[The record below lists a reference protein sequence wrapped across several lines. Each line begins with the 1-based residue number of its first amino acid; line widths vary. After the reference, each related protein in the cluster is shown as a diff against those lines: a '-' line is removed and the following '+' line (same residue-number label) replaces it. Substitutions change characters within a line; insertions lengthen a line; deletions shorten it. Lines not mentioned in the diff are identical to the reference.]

1 MMRGRL
7 PTICIASVIHSLMLV
22 ELVIGQT
29 TRPAADDV
37 TAILKDVI
45 KKDRVPGMAAAVVR
59 SKGPIVVG
67 VAGKREARGKQ
78 KIAADDRF
86 HLGSCTKSM
95 TATLCAMLVE
105 QGKLKWETTVAEAF
119 GEQAEK
125 LNSVY
130 RTVTL
135 KQLLCHRAGLAEDR
149 RPDLATWPKVL
160 LLSGD
165 MLKQRRSLVE
175 IVLSREPAHE
185 PDTKFAYSNYGFAI
199 AGAMCEAVTGEA
211 YEALMKQ
218 MMFEPLGMTTAGFG
232 APGSPDEVD
241 QPRGHDSLF
250 MMYSAVPPGPGSDN
264 PAVIGPAG
272 TAHCSVGD
280 WAKYARL
287 HLRGAR
293 KPESAEL
300 LKPATF
306 ELLHADPY
314 KQEYAFGW
322 VIRDEEWAGGK
333 MLAHDGSNGR
343 WYAVV
348 VIAPQRDLAI
358 LVATNAA
365 DDTAQSAIRGAIRKL
380 REAFK

>member
-1 MMRGRL
+1 MRL
-7 PTICIASVIHSLMLV
+7 ISISPLVATMAALSFVPSVAADPL
-22 ELVIGQT
+22 T
-29 TRPAADDV
+29 TQPAADDV
-37 TAILKDVI
+37 TAILKDVL

-59 SKGPIVVG
+59 CEGPIVVG
-67 VAGKREARGKQ
+67 VAGRRAARGKQ
-78 KIAADDRF
+78 KIAAEDRF

-125 LNSVY
+125 LNPAY

-185 PDTKFAYSNYGFAI
+185 ADSKFAYSNYGFAI

-211 YEALMKQ
+211 YEALMKR

-232 APGSPDEVD
+232 APGSPEKID
-241 QPRGHDSLF
+241 QPRGHDTLF
-250 MMYSAVPPGPGSDN
+250 GMYSAVPPGPGSDN

-272 TAHCSVGD
+272 TVHCSVGD
-280 WAKYARL
+280 WAKYARM
-287 HLRGAR
+287 HLLGAR
-293 KPESAEL
+293 KPEAVPL
-300 LKPATF
+300 LKPATV
-306 ELLHADPY
+306 EILHTDPY
-314 KQEYAFGW
+314 EQGYAFGW

-348 VIAPQRDLAI
+348 LIAPQRDLAI
-358 LVATNAA
+358 LAATNAA
-365 DDTAQSAIRGAIRKL
+365 DDTAQKAIGGAIRKL
-380 REAFK
+380 RESFK

>member
-1 MMRGRL
+1 MRLISIPLLVSTLAAIRFVPCAAAEPPATQ
-7 PTICIASVIHSLMLV
+7 PT
-22 ELVIGQT
+22 
-29 TRPAADDV
+29 ADDV

-59 SKGPIVVG
+59 SEGPIVVG
-67 VAGKREARGKQ
+67 FAGKREARGRKL
-78 KIAADDRF
+78 IAAEDRF

-95 TATLCAMLVE
+95 TATLCALLVE
-105 QGKLKWETTVAEAF
+105 QGKLKWETTIGEAF
-119 GEQAEK
+119 GKSAEK
-125 LNSVY
+125 LHPTY
-130 RTVTL
+130 RGVTL

-185 PDTKFAYSNYGFAI
+185 PDSTFAYSNYGFAI
-199 AGAMCEAVTGEA
+199 AGSMCEAVTGET
-211 YEALMKQ
+211 YETLMKR
-218 MMFEPLGMTTAGFG
+218 MLFEPLGMVSAGFG
-232 APGSPDEVD
+232 APGSLDEVD

-272 TAHCSVGD
+272 TVHCSVGD

-287 HLRGAR
+287 HLLGAR
-293 KPESAEL
+293 KPETAKL

-306 ELLHADPY
+306 ELLHTDPY
-314 KQEYAFGW
+314 EQGYAYGW

-348 VIAPQRDLAI
+348 LIAPQRDLAI
-358 LVATNAA
+358 LAATNAA
-365 DDTAQSAIRGAIRKL
+365 DDTAQRAIRGAVRKL
-380 REAFK
+380 RESFK